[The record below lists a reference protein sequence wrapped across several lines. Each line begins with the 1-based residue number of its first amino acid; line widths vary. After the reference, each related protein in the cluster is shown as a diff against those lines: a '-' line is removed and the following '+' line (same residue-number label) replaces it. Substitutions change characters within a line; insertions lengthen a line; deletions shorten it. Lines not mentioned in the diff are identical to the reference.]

1 MKDTENIYY
10 LGRVLV
16 DRPYRMIR
24 HLLLMSLICF
34 LAFQNVYGSF
44 NKEGFLYAYLVS
56 VFIFSFPIYM
66 NIYQLLPRFLGKR
79 QFIFYWASFL
89 GVIVFSALL
98 GLVCFYP
105 LHRQYGISEFSL
117 QDGQSF
123 SFWSIIHSI
132 LVLTLI
138 AGSSTSFEMF
148 RRWIISGRKISELE
162 NTTMQTELQ

>member
-56 VFIFSFPIYM
+56 KG
-66 NIYQLLPRFLGKR
+66 GKTKR
-79 QFIFYWASFL
+79 
-89 GVIVFSALL
+89 VNM
-98 GLVCFYP
+98 
-105 LHRQYGISEFSL
+105 
-117 QDGQSF
+117 
-123 SFWSIIHSI
+123 WS
-132 LVLTLI
+132 V
-138 AGSSTSFEMF
+138 
-148 RRWIISGRKISELE
+148 
-162 NTTMQTELQ
+162 

>member
-79 QFIFYWASFL
+79 QFIFYWGSS
-89 GVIVFSALL
+89 VCIVVFSSSDIFL
-98 GLVCFYP
+98 P
-105 LHRQYGISEFSL
+105 EIIQRRNISK
-117 QDGQSF
+117 
-123 SFWSIIHSI
+123 
-132 LVLTLI
+132 LVLLPAI
-138 AGSSTSFEMF
+138 KVSTSME
-148 RRWIISGRKISELE
+148 
-162 NTTMQTELQ
+162 

>member
-66 NIYQLLPRFLGKR
+66 NIYQLLPRFLLFRSANLPIHVLYLPLLHCR
-79 QFIFYWASFL
+79 Q
-89 GVIVFSALL
+89 V
-98 GLVCFYP
+98 
-105 LHRQYGISEFSL
+105 
-117 QDGQSF
+117 
-123 SFWSIIHSI
+123 
-132 LVLTLI
+132 
-138 AGSSTSFEMF
+138 
-148 RRWIISGRKISELE
+148 RKK
-162 NTTMQTELQ
+162 

>member
-1 MKDTENIYY
+1 MYHQSKIDVMKDTENIYY

-66 NIYQLLPRFLGKR
+66 NIYQLLPRFWGLLFLVHYWGWFV
-79 QFIFYWASFL
+79 FIHFTGNTVSVNSVCRTGSLFHSGVSFTPYL
-89 GVIVFSALL
+89 
-98 GLVCFYP
+98 Y
-105 LHRQYGISEFSL
+105 
-117 QDGQSF
+117 
-123 SFWSIIHSI
+123 
-132 LVLTLI
+132 
-138 AGSSTSFEMF
+138 
-148 RRWIISGRKISELE
+148 
-162 NTTMQTELQ
+162 

>member
-1 MKDTENIYY
+1 MYHQSKIDVMKDTENIYY

-79 QFIFYWASFL
+79 QFIFIGHPFWGLFFLVHYWGWFVFIHFTGNTVSVNSVCRTGSLFHSGVSFTPYL
-89 GVIVFSALL
+89 
-98 GLVCFYP
+98 Y
-105 LHRQYGISEFSL
+105 
-117 QDGQSF
+117 
-123 SFWSIIHSI
+123 
-132 LVLTLI
+132 
-138 AGSSTSFEMF
+138 
-148 RRWIISGRKISELE
+148 
-162 NTTMQTELQ
+162 

>member
-66 NIYQLLPRFLGKR
+66 NIYQLLPRFWANANSF
-79 QFIFYWASFL
+79 FIGHPS

-98 GLVCFYP
+98 GLVCFIHFTGNTVSVNSVCRTGSLFILEYHS
-105 LHRQYGISEFSL
+105 LHTCTNFDSREQYQL
-117 QDGQSF
+117 
-123 SFWSIIHSI
+123 
-132 LVLTLI
+132 
-138 AGSSTSFEMF
+138 
-148 RRWIISGRKISELE
+148 
-162 NTTMQTELQ
+162 